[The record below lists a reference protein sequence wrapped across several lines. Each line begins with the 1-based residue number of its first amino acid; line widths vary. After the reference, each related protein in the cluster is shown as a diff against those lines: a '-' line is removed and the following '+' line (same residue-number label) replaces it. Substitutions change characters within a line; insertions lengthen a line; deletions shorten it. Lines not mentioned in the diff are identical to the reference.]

1 MPARTFRYLGVVGFM
16 NRPETMSAELLSLVL
31 GGYQLMNA
39 FKVARIR
46 IRLFGCSRMPGD
58 GPHKAIQPAAGHF
71 EQRDR
76 AELIRLFLRFVLV
89 GHHED
94 PTRGSGDN

>member
-39 FKVARIR
+39 FNVARIR

-58 GPHKAIQPAAGHF
+58 GPHKAMHPALHRMTIATAVH
-71 EQRDR
+71 R
-76 AELIRLFLRFVLV
+76 RLDKWGANGRSALRV
-89 GHHED
+89 
-94 PTRGSGDN
+94 N